1 MRVRKS
7 YFWNS
12 FREHWPTLSR
22 VPHWLPHNNESCFF
36 VPLLEFQ
43 RKSPPIN
50 ISCLKSWSH
59 PFKKEEWKNYEC
71 IFGLCTIA
79 LMKGFCLQLYL
90 PCQTESYSVPKM
102 TFLVNFS
109 LVLSH
114 LLLPRTKLTKCI
126 PSILMKNC
134 DDTICPSLSVVFFMP
149 QLQLIKYEFLKS
161 LFLS

>member
-1 MRVRKS
+1 MLFLVRTDFDGSASSLPPRSVSSFFHILEISLRPS
-7 YFWNS
+7 YAAS
-12 FREHWPTLSR
+12 Y
-22 VPHWLPHNNESCFF
+22 
-36 VPLLEFQ
+36 
-43 RKSPPIN
+43 
-50 ISCLKSWSH
+50 KSWSH